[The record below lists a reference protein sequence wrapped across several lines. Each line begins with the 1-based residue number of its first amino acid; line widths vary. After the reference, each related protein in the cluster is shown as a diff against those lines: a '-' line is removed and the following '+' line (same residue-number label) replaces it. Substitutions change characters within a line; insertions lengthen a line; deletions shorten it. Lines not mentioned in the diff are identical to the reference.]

1 MEKNKMS
8 GKNAENLSKAKFNK
22 DNALLIEN
30 MKLQKENK
38 LLRKQI
44 NLPFEENLQIDRD
57 SLLSDQFI
65 ININRNVKCQ

>member
-1 MEKNKMS
+1 MEKNKMN

-30 MKLQKENK
+30 MKLEKQNK
-38 LLRKQI
+38 LLRKQL
-44 NLPFEENLQIDRD
+44 NLPFEENLQIERE

-65 ININRNVKCQ
+65 NSINRNVKCQ